1 MQLSMLA
8 GRLPSGGR
16 PLSRV
21 ARHARACFAHEA
33 AAAIQRRSAHQRN
46 WRTTRAAALTIFL
59 SDESRDA
66 RGEHERGGG
75 VRRIIEDGLLSSAA
89 NLEGAQKRHSASSA
103 AAVSKVP
110 EVVVRLLHVT
120 NDRTRA
126 RPGWLLLPSSTAA
139 RSCACCAGCGAVDR
153 RPLCRYAATPFCHYA
168 VLPLR
173 RKVRSVWPTHV
184 CAHRP
189 AQTGCAVHRPSGRR
203 TSTASD
209 RGCARALA
217 AGSHSRRD
225 ARPLASA
232 LVAPTW
238 MALSVARCISVPLRC
253 TA

>member
-1 MQLSMLA
+1 M
-8 GRLPSGGR
+8 RLHRSG
-16 PLSRV
+16 S
-21 ARHARACFAHEA
+21 ASCA
-33 AAAIQRRSAHQRN
+33 AAATKVHELTPYA
-46 WRTTRAAALTIFL
+46 RTPTGR
-59 SDESRDA
+59 
-66 RGEHERGGG
+66 
-75 VRRIIEDGLLSSAA
+75 
-89 NLEGAQKRHSASSA
+89 
-103 AAVSKVP
+103 
-110 EVVVRLLHVT
+110 
-120 NDRTRA
+120 
-126 RPGWLLLPSSTAA
+126 LLLPSSTAA

-238 MALSVARCISVPLRC
+238 MALSCRQVHLDAAAAYGVTSVGAA
-253 TA
+253 T